1 MIVFLKIVAIL
12 VLLLLLFFPLI
23 PLPLKLRRFSTF
35 RALRFDMPHNRLN
48 IFFVILTVIELIVFI
63 IVFRFFKG
71 IVDTVLSWSLIQ
83 KLISGA
89 SAETSFIVFMAAA
102 LIINVFALYVLIIV
116 KSVVKPILAGLFNV
130 SDKKKDKKKS
140 SEKTEKKGA
149 EDKESEEK
157 EDDRK
162 KKKKKSK
169 KEKNAKKK
177 RGIPSFFHSR
187 ENDEET
193 GEEGEKPADKE
204 SFEEEHPILAK
215 IRNGFWSL
223 FFEGEDFIYMRRWVV
238 RVQSVLQWF
247 IYFVEIA
254 YFLFFPPNR
263 SPSLVK
269 RRGFAILQYESAHQI
284 CFFVQFLLRSFFSF
298 PFKVSLFLRVFG
310 Q

>member
-71 IVDTVLSWSLIQ
+71 IVDTVLSWNLI
-83 KLISGA
+83 KNLISGA

-102 LIINVFALYVLIIV
+102 LIINVFALYALIVV
-116 KSVVKPILAGLFNV
+116 KSIVKPILAKLFKV
-130 SDKKKDKKKS
+130 SDKKKDKKNS
-140 SEKTEKKGA
+140 SEKTEKKET
-149 EDKESEEK
+149 EDKETEDKETEEK
-157 EDDRK
+157 GDRK

-187 ENDEET
+187 DNDEET
-193 GEEGEKPADKE
+193 GEEGEKTADKE

-254 YFLFFPPNR
+254 YFLFF
-263 SPSLVK
+263 LAV
-269 RRGFAILQYESAHQI
+269 
-284 CFFVQFLLRSFFSF
+284 LLTMF
-298 PFKVSLFLRVFG
+298 FKVPSVIYTVLSAVKERFYV
-310 Q
+310 